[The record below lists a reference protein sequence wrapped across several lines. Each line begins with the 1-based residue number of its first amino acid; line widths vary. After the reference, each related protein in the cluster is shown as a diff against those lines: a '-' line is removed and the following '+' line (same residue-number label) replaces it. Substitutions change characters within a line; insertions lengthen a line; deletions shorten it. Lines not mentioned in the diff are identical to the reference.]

1 MTEES
6 PQLCF
11 PLGMNKLSVNR
22 SSSCLFWV
30 IARTK
35 AALRKKI
42 GVIAFF
48 KSNKQLQIYN
58 MEMFWIGRVS
68 NKISSSA
75 LLSSPEQLDRQK
87 QALLTFGRINLSSA
101 SIQHWQTFFWECSP
115 QCSRA
120 EPAWLWDY
128 ELEKGLW
135 AVHTM
140 DSILKN
146 VGTNPCPVGRG
157 SCSAH
162 LLLHKSLLV
171 FLALWTKLNWSF
183 FITLLYPISSS
194 FSLPANKVA

>member
-1 MTEES
+1 MLTAAPRVSSEWLREQRQRWERKLEWLHFS
-6 PQLCF
+6 KAINNCRYTTYRCF
-11 PLGMNKLSVNR
+11 
-22 SSSCLFWV
+22 
-30 IARTK
+30 
-35 AALRKKI
+35 
-42 GVIAFF
+42 
-48 KSNKQLQIYN
+48 
-58 MEMFWIGRVS
+58 GRVS

-101 SIQHWQTFFWECSP
+101 SIQHWQTCFWECSP
-115 QCSRA
+115 QCSGA

-140 DSILKN
+140 DSILNN

-171 FLALWTKLNWSF
+171 FLALWTQLNWSF
-183 FITLLYPISSS
+183 FIT
-194 FSLPANKVA
+194 